1 MQELD
6 WANLG
11 RYKEHNEKLALPLSD
26 EKRIVFFGDSIT
38 EQWKEIV
45 PNYFSKNKYINRGIG
60 GQTTSQMLLRF
71 RSDVIKLKPS
81 IVHILAGTND
91 IAENTGPITLEG
103 IMGNIISMVE
113 LAEVNKI
120 EVILASVLPA
130 FNYPWIESIK
140 PAETII
146 ELNKMIKEYSDKKN
160 ISYIDYHSQM
170 VDENKGMRKQYTT
183 DGVHVSIKGYN
194 EVMIPLAENTLKIL
208 LER

>member
-1 MQELD
+1 MEQ
-6 WANLG
+6 N
-11 RYKEHNEKLALPLSD
+11 
-26 EKRIVFFGDSIT
+26 RIVFFGDSIT

-71 RSDVIKLKPS
+71 RSDVINIKPT

-120 EVILASVLPA
+120 KVILASVLPA

-146 ELNKMIKEYSDKKN
+146 ELNKMIKDYSDKKN

-208 LER
+208 LERLKINGCY